1 MYKSICLSVCACLP
15 ETLSRFVA
23 CLCTSTVGSWW
34 KPLGAMAARHCHSW
48 QRWWMVGHFVSDTHK
63 VMTALIR
70 VLLPSSVVVESL
82 QSHKMWLCVNR
93 DILLGLLKRVAAERK
108 PELKVIITSATLDGQ
123 KFSEYFFNCPV
134 VTVPGKLYPVQL
146 LYSVER
152 PVNYLDSSV
161 QTALGEHVS
170 SLEFVII
177 CAESLYLCLAE
188 SGASIMC
195 EKR

>member
-1 MYKSICLSVCACLP
+1 MLMYIHCWELMKTLGSHGSPSLP
-15 ETLSRFVA
+15 FMTKV
-23 CLCTSTVGSWW
+23 
-34 KPLGAMAARHCHSW
+34 
-48 QRWWMVGHFVSDTHK
+48 MVGHFVSDTHK
-63 VMTALIR
+63 VMTALIH

-108 PELKVIITSATLDGQ
+108 PELKVIVTSATLDGQ

-146 LYSVER
+146 LYSVDR

-188 SGASIMC
+188 SGASIMG